1 MSKFASQMFESS
13 RKPPSD
19 ASKWRVGGEEFE
31 ALMRMLDN
39 AGFRTGYIYR
49 HPLVKVF
56 FLYYIRCCLCLS
68 MVGSK

>member
-1 MSKFASQMFESS
+1 MSEFASQMFESS

-56 FLYYIRCCLCLS
+56 IFILYYILIVS
-68 MVGSK
+68 FHGW